1 MRLFT
6 LPVLLSLVAVQTM
19 AQHAIDGPEIIKKKC
34 NTYHL
39 SFRTDKYQQGYPGLF
54 NNIRLLDLRRDTTR
68 LGILRVS
75 QRGQDEFRLPSL
87 DDGNLAGYINT
98 SYTKPGAQWSL
109 LIVLKDLWI
118 SCPEDY
124 GPMNHFEM
132 NIAFHAEAYLRTEA
146 GYLPVTFMDST
157 AEQLS
162 GDFMPKVAEYGIKD
176 LFAAFMNLIA
186 SYDLTRTR
194 RTVTLSQID
203 SFSQTR
209 FNYAADTVT
218 QFAKGVYKNLEEF
231 RNDAPSIL
239 KYEIS
244 KDGLGDHD
252 LNIPDDTGRFY
263 LTHTV
268 WGYSDGKQ
276 LFYMFDGNLF
286 PVFRIGHQ
294 FYVFGSKEYHY
305 RKLWLAP
312 LGLPIEAMEELIK
325 TMRVFRLDMDT
336 GNLIE

>member
-1 MRLFT
+1 MRLYT
-6 LPVLLSLVAVQTM
+6 LLVLSSLIAVQTM
-19 AQHAIDGPEIIKKKC
+19 AQRAIDGQEIIKKKC
-34 NTYHL
+34 STYHL

-54 NNIRLLDLRRDTTR
+54 NHVQLLDLRKDTTR
-68 LGILRVS
+68 LGILRIS
-75 QRGQDEFRLPSL
+75 QRGQDEFRLPSS
-87 DDGNLAGYINT
+87 DPGNLVGYLNT
-98 SYTKPGAQWSL
+98 AYTKPGAPWSL

-124 GPMNHFEM
+124 VPMNHLEM
-132 NIAFHAEAYLRTEA
+132 NINFHAEAYLRTEA
-146 GYLPVTFMDST
+146 GYQPVMFMDS
-157 AEQLS
+157 AAASESIKYFPL
-162 GDFMPKVAEYGIKD
+162 VAEDGIRD
-176 LFAAFMNLIA
+176 LFAAFMARIA

-244 KDGLGDHD
+244 KDGRGDHD

-312 LGLPIEAMEELIK
+312 FGLPIEAMEELIK
-325 TMRVFRLDMDT
+325 TMRVFRLDVDT

>member
-1 MRLFT
+1 MRLYT
-6 LPVLLSLVAVQTM
+6 LPVLLSLIAIQTT
-19 AQHAIDGPEIIKKKC
+19 AQRAFDGQEIIKKKC
-34 NTYHL
+34 TTHHL

-54 NNIRLLDLRRDTTR
+54 NNIQLLDRRKDTTR
-68 LGILRVS
+68 LGILRIS
-75 QRGQDEFRLPSL
+75 QRGQDEFRLPSS
-87 DDGNLAGYINT
+87 DPGNLAGYINT
-98 SYTKPGAQWSL
+98 AYAQPGAPRSL

-124 GPMNHFEM
+124 VPMNHFEM
-132 NIAFHAEAYLRTEA
+132 NITFHAEAYLRTEA
-146 GYLPVTFMDST
+146 GYQPVTFIDSI
-157 AEQLS
+157 AEQLD
-162 GDFMPKVAEYGIKD
+162 GQVMAGVAENGIRD
-176 LFAAFMNLIA
+176 LFAAFMNRIA

-209 FNYAADTVT
+209 FNYPADTAT
-218 QFAKGVYKNLEEF
+218 PFAIGVYKNLEEF

-252 LNIPDDTGRFY
+252 LNIPDETGKFY

-276 LFYMFDGNLF
+276 LFYMFDGNLY

-312 LGLPIEAMEELIK
+312 FGLPIEAIEELIK
-325 TMRVFRLDMDT
+325 TMRVFRLDVDT